1 MNPIPGAVDA
11 DAGPP
16 TTVPLAHFVVALGFL
31 LAGVAVGLGRGRGAH
46 LAQVHL
52 LLAGWVCLTILGAMT
67 QFVPVWTGTALHSRR
82 LAAAQLP
89 LSALGFA
96 GLAAAFLTHRRLWLP
111 VAGAVALA
119 GVWAFVYNVGRSLPR
134 DEWDATTAHFATAL
148 TFFALVTVAGVCL
161 ALDRA
166 VGLTP
171 VAGVTR
177 GRLLAAHAT
186 LAVFGAVLTTVAGAL
201 AQLGP
206 MFTQAPDWGP
216 ERALLRAETVG
227 YPVGVVLLAVGRL
240 VGLAHLARLGGLLV
254 AAGLGVVG
262 VVLASRLVRGP
273 VEWSPMLTRYAVVA
287 LSLLVWAPLAALAWS
302 DAPLALADLFGGPAG
317 GTLLLVGVVG
327 FTVFGT
333 LYHVVPFLV
342 WVDRY
347 SDRVG
352 LQAVPTI
359 DDLYDGRL
367 SRLDAISLVT
377 AGLLSVAHE
386 GGLAVDVRLAGGLA
400 FLGAAVFAGNLLSV
414 LAIHGPRSPVATEG
428 DAPDG

>member
-1 MNPIPGAVDA
+1 MNAIPGPVDA

-16 TTVPLAHFVVALGFL
+16 TTIPLAHFVVGLGFL
-31 LAGVAVGLGRGRGAH
+31 LAGVAAGLGGGRAAH

-111 VAGAVALA
+111 VAGALALA
-119 GVWAFVYNVGRSLPR
+119 GVWTFVYNVGRSLPR
-134 DEWDATTAHFATAL
+134 DEWDVTTRHFAVAL
-148 TFFALVTVAGVCL
+148 GFFVLVTVAGAGL

-177 GRLLAAHAT
+177 GPLLAAHAT
-186 LAVFGAVLTTVAGAL
+186 LAVFGAVLTTVTGAL

-206 MFTQAPDWGP
+206 MFTQASDWGP
-216 ERALLRAETVG
+216 ERTLLRAETVG
-227 YPVGVVLLAVGRL
+227 YPLGVVLLAAGRL
-240 VGLAHLARLGGLLV
+240 FGVTHLARLGGLLV
-254 AAGLGVVG
+254 AAGLCVVG
-262 VVLASRLVRGP
+262 AVLAARLVRGP

-287 LSLLVWAPLAALAWS
+287 LSLLVWAPIAALTWWR
-302 DAPLALADLFGGPAG
+302 APLSLAGLFGGPAG
-317 GTLLLVGVVG
+317 GTLLLAGVVG

-352 LQAVPTI
+352 LEAVPTI

-367 SRLDAISLVT
+367 SRLDATALVV

-386 GGLAVDVRLAGGLA
+386 GGLAIDVRLAGGIA
-400 FLGAAVFAGNLLSV
+400 FLGTAAFAANMLSV
-414 LAIHGPRSPVATEG
+414 LAVHDPRSPVATEG